1 MEARG
6 ALIYARL
13 VVKHSY
19 RAGNHF
25 EGCEFWDIV
34 GGNNSGDIE
43 IHVHF
48 ECGCQR
54 LHDREEYEHIHAEY
68 KRERERRKHEERQR
82 KRERRQLEHE
92 LKHERRQLKHERRQR
107 KREQRDNEKLNRKL
121 RHLER
126 SVVTLSAIVLGT
138 A

>member
-19 RAGNHF
+19 RAGHHF
-25 EGCEFWDIV
+25 EDCSFFDIV
-34 GGNNSGDIE
+34 GGENHGDNE
-43 IHVHF
+43 IHLHF
-48 ECGCQR
+48 ERKPQR
-54 LHDREEYEHIHAEY
+54 DRHERQ
-68 KRERERRKHEERQR
+68 RERERYERLRERYERLRERYQHERERRQCERRQR
-82 KRERRQLEHE
+82 KRERRHNKKLS
-92 LKHERRQLKHERRQR
+92 R
-107 KREQRDNEKLNRKL
+107 KV

-126 SVVTLSAIVLGT
+126 RVATLSAIVLGT